1 MSAPGVVGAGA
12 KGGTPVGRKGEA
24 VDLVDVGDEPALAG
38 RVDLL
43 VVGPQL
49 ALDGEEQHFQVPF
62 LREPGAGGRMGME
75 SKATRGT
82 GTLSFKRKCPVLLF
96 FS

>member
-1 MSAPGVVGAGA
+1 M
-12 KGGTPVGRKGEA
+12 
-24 VDLVDVGDEPALAG
+24 DLVDVGDEPALSR

-62 LREPGAGGRMGME
+62 LREPGWGGRPGPGQRQRP
-75 SKATRGT
+75 RGAQ
-82 GTLSFKRKCPVLLF
+82 GLCLSR
-96 FS
+96 

>member
-1 MSAPGVVGAGA
+1 M
-12 KGGTPVGRKGEA
+12 
-24 VDLVDVGDEPALAG
+24 DLVDVGDEPALSR

-62 LREPGAGGRMGME
+62 LREPGEGGQVLVRVKGRKGHRDSAFHDELTCVVFLLIKTIHVVRKGGTSQRIKRM
-75 SKATRGT
+75 
-82 GTLSFKRKCPVLLF
+82 
-96 FS
+96 